1 MLPATYFQAR
11 TIGRLKPAVTFE
23 QASVMYRTESDR
35 FAAVKIPGLPE
46 PQMLRLQDG
55 LAGPVRQ
62 ASLVLMGMMAFLL
75 LIACANLAHLLL
87 SRTTERRQELA
98 VRAALGASRARLTRQ
113 LITEATVLTAFGAI
127 AGLIVAQWTARLASI
142 AQPAQLASRPY
153 SVLDWRV

>member
-23 QASVMYRTESDR
+23 QASVMYRTESVR

-46 PQMLRLQDG
+46 QQMLRLQDG

-62 ASLVLMGMMAFLL
+62 AYWVMLGVMGFLL
-75 LIACANLAHLLL
+75 LIAFANLAHLLL

-98 VRAALGASRARLTRQ
+98 VRAELVASRGRRTRP
-113 LITEATVLTAFGAI
+113 L
-127 AGLIVAQWTARLASI
+127 
-142 AQPAQLASRPY
+142 
-153 SVLDWRV
+153 